1 MGALSGESVR
11 GAAGYAPLVVRVL
24 VGVVM
29 AAHGWQKPRGDLRIS
44 ARPSQGWAFYHDSTS
59 GTRQS
64 IEHMTAKS

>member
-1 MGALSGESVR
+1 MGALFGESGC
-11 GAAGYAPLVVRVL
+11 GAAGYAPL

-29 AAHGWQKPRGDLRIS
+29 AAHGWQKPQGDLRIS
-44 ARPSQGWAFYHDSTS
+44 AKLWRDWAFYYDSTS